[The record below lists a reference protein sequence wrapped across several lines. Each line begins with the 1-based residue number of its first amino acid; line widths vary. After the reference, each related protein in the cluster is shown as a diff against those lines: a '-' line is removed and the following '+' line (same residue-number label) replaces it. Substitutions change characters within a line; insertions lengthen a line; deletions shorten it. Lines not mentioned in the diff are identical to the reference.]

1 MGNPRL
7 KLHRGGLASFGTAV
21 LVALLSSCSAS
32 VSSAAHLSR
41 GCREGHRV
49 ALTFDDGPN
58 PPYTDQILDIMQ
70 SHHARATFFDEG
82 QAAEAHPEIVRRELS
97 LGMAVGSHSCAH
109 GKDLPTLTRADFA
122 PDLQQA
128 EAALTPLLGYKP
140 ALYRAPYGHTSQNM
154 LDELHAEG
162 YVSIGWDVDSTD
174 WSGAPV
180 DAVVSSVLDHVH
192 PGAIVLMHDGG
203 LGGGNADR
211 STTIAA
217 LPRIIDGLRER
228 GYSFVTVP
236 EITGAPAVHGR
247 ERRHECSAS

>member
-1 MGNPRL
+1 MANTRL
-7 KLHRGGLASFGTAV
+7 KLHRGGIALFGAAV

-32 VSSAAHLSR
+32 ASASHLSR

-58 PPYTDQILDIMQ
+58 PPQTDQILDILQ

-82 QAAEAHPEIVRRELS
+82 RSIEAHPEIVQRELA
-97 LGMAVGSHSCAH
+97 LGMAVGSHSYAH
-109 GKDLPTLTRADFA
+109 GKDLPTLTRAEFA
-122 PDLQQA
+122 VDLQQA
-128 EAALTPLLGYKP
+128 EAALTPVLGYKP
-140 ALYRAPYGHTSQNM
+140 ALFRAPYGHTSQNM

-174 WSGAPV
+174 WSGATV

-236 EITGAPAVHGR
+236 EITGAPAVHGH